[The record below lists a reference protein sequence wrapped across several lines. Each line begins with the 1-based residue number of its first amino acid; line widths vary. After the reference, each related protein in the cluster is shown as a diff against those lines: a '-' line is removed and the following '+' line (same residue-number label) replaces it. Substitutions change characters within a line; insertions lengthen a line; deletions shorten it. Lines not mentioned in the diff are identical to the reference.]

1 MAESFWPS
9 GNDQTIICTD
19 LNIKEFCKLW
29 RSPFIHEYE
38 DGLEIEIAY
47 LKSDNSGAVLSRYY
61 SPVTLVPAANEFP
74 ETSFTILCTIAVP
87 S

>member
-1 MAESFWPS
+1 MKKRFTLLSTALLMGTSLSVFAQEQASPVDKAEWKE
-9 GNDQTIICTD
+9 GNY
-19 LNIKEFCKLW
+19 F
-29 RSPFIHEYE
+29 
-38 DGLEIEIAY
+38 Y
-47 LKSDNSGAVLSRYY
+47 LKSDNSGAVLSRYC